1 MSLEMGNVMWAYL
14 GYCSFCSKNFHP
26 NVSFE
31 SPDNSR
37 ISEEAFILC
46 LYPPIIRIPF
56 PVGEGIMVDPH
67 SIYGSLGPKKPKKY
81 NLQIKNKSQFTNYKL
96 KFAIYKS
103 QFTYYN

>member
-1 MSLEMGNVMWAYL
+1 MDFAISLEMGNVMWAYL

-26 NVSFE
+26 NVFFE

-81 NLQIKNKSQFTNYKL
+81 NLQIKIYKL
-96 KFAIYKS
+96 KTNHNLQI
-103 QFTYYN
+103 TN